1 MGFHLVR
8 SGIEVMLDMNY
19 IYSKFKY
26 LKKTLPDNDSL
37 VSNCRSE
44 GMRDKKS
51 LDPKII
57 EQYLNY
63 RKTLKL
69 KKN

>member
-1 MGFHLVR
+1 M
-8 SGIEVMLDMNY
+8 
-19 IYSKFKY
+19 
-26 LKKTLPDNDSL
+26 NDSL

-44 GMRDKKS
+44 GMRDKNS

-69 KKN
+69 NNNQQV

>member
-1 MGFHLVR
+1 M
-8 SGIEVMLDMNY
+8 S
-19 IYSKFKY
+19 
-26 LKKTLPDNDSL
+26 LKKTLPENECL

-69 KKN
+69 NKNQQV

>member
-1 MGFHLVR
+1 M
-8 SGIEVMLDMNY
+8 
-19 IYSKFKY
+19 
-26 LKKTLPDNDSL
+26 PDNESF

-44 GMRDKKS
+44 GMREKKS

-69 KKN
+69 NKN

>member
-1 MGFHLVR
+1 M
-8 SGIEVMLDMNY
+8 S
-19 IYSKFKY
+19 
-26 LKKTLPDNDSL
+26 LKKTLPENECL

-57 EQYLNY
+57 EKYLNY

-69 KKN
+69 NKNKQIQNLWVELEKDC

>member
-1 MGFHLVR
+1 
-8 SGIEVMLDMNY
+8 
-19 IYSKFKY
+19 
-26 LKKTLPDNDSL
+26 
-37 VSNCRSE
+37 
-44 GMRDKKS
+44 MRDKNS

-69 KKN
+69 KKNQQV